1 MNVFIASSVA
11 VSVWTLV
18 AISVERYYAI
28 CHPLKSLRWQT
39 LSHAY
44 KTIMIIWVLANTLVV
59 LSSTAEDGD
68 IEVRISRES
77 GKPLRKNHSQ
87 FTGPRF
93 EPRSPCPKQ
102 SISTSALANYAT
114 EAGHYKCRESWPN
127 IDYERAYNLLLDAVL
142 LVLPLA
148 VLSATYSLITR
159 ILYQGMLDE
168 QTHFVRNDVKGKDLL
183 LSTGT

>member
-1 MNVFIASSVA
+1 MGLPIQLRDDHIARAHVENFRSMANLNIQASSVA

-44 KTIMIIWVLANTLVV
+44 KTIVIIWVVSLLLMLPIAL
-59 LSSTAEDGD
+59 LSEL
-68 IEVRISRES
+68 
-77 GKPLRKNHSQ
+77 KPTNQ
-87 FTGPRF
+87 
-93 EPRSPCPKQ
+93 
-102 SISTSALANYAT
+102 
-114 EAGHYKCRESWPN
+114 GHHKCRESWPN

-159 ILYQGMLDE
+159 ILYQGMMDE
-168 QTHFVRNDVKGKDLL
+168 QTHCVRNEVKGKDLL
-183 LSTGT
+183 QSMGHKNVYLSKM